1 MVFETLKSSRRSD
14 SEWAVRS
21 EPLELLTFKCVMS
34 YSYKAKKEQRSPL
47 LSPTMTKK
55 KKSIIWTILRDQK
68 KKKNS
73 IIWTILRLALL
84 YNSENLEIIKMN
96 KICVLLLIMKLYME
110 HTNIQSINC
119 FHLTLYLRGIVNII
133 KKDAQYNIVKHI
145 KNMCNMTL
153 FLFKLR

>member
-55 KKSIIWTILRDQK
+55 KKSIIWTILR
-68 KKKNS
+68 
-73 IIWTILRLALL
+73 LALL

-96 KICVLLLIMKLYME
+96 KICALLLIMKLYME

>member
-1 MVFETLKSSRRSD
+1 MCHVLFLYNQEGAEITAFITD
-14 SEWAVRS
+14 
-21 EPLELLTFKCVMS
+21 
-34 YSYKAKKEQRSPL
+34 Y
-47 LSPTMTKK
+47 
-55 KKSIIWTILRDQK
+55 DQK
-68 KKKNS
+68 RKKNS

-96 KICVLLLIMKLYME
+96 KICALLLTMKLYME

-153 FLFKLR
+153 FLFKLRQTPNYRTGRWFFFSCPSLSLFSSHLTEQ